1 MDPIKEL
8 RELKARLSTIVTSV
22 KAENRDLTPD
32 ELNTLEEGNSRLILL
47 KAAVERGQK
56 NADVLAR
63 LGDLGGATST
73 EFPNGIDG
81 VSFTRH
87 EERKGFLT
95 PASLKATAAAASSR
109 DFKSLVAE
117 GSTATPIALDTKPV
131 TKGENGFGLLSYIET
146 RARGTRSYSHLTQTV
161 RQNNADK
168 VAPGAT
174 KPVSVYTVAE
184 VQNTLDVVAH
194 TSEPIDKYLL
204 LDNEDLQAFLE
215 NEMRNGIIRKVT
227 SLAVSDILG
236 TSGIR
241 TQAFSGSA
249 ADSLYLAKSTL
260 RDFGYTASV
269 IVLPNETYNS
279 IRLLKDADGRY
290 ILGDSAFF
298 GDDFALWGV
307 PTLTSPDVPA
317 GTALVL
323 GQGAVNLS
331 TDKQGMEVAWDPY
344 TGFTKNQVT
353 ARVEA
358 RFATDVVL
366 PEAVV
371 KVSTAA

>member
-22 KAENRDLTPD
+22 KAENRDLTPA
-32 ELNTLEEGNSRLILL
+32 ELTTLEEGNSRLILL

-73 EFPNGIDG
+73 ELPKGLDG
-81 VSFTRH
+81 GSYTVH

-109 DFKSLVAE
+109 GIKALVAE
-117 GSTATPIALDTKPV
+117 GSTATPVALDTKPV
-131 TKGENGFGLLSYIET
+131 PKGQSGFGLLSFIET
-146 RARGTRSYSHLTQTV
+146 RVRDTRSYSHLTQTV
-161 RQNNADK
+161 RQSNAD
-168 VAPGAT
+168 VVEPGAE

-184 VQNTLDVVAH
+184 VQNTLEVIAH
-194 TSEPIDKYLL
+194 VSEALDKYVL
-204 LDNEDLQAFLE
+204 LDNFDLQAFLE

-227 SLAVSDILG
+227 AKAVADILG

-241 TQAFSGSA
+241 TQSFSGSA

-260 RDFGYTASV
+260 ADFGYTASV
-269 IVLPNETYNS
+269 IVLPTATYDS

-290 ILGDSAFF
+290 ILGDSAFY
-298 GDDFALWGV
+298 GDDFGLWGV
-307 PTLTSPDVPA
+307 PTLKSPDVPA

-344 TGFTKNQVT
+344 TGFTRNQVT